1 MTAIETKINSFY
13 QEAQESVNEI
23 IEGSDEHLDLIL
35 SITKPLDNIN
45 KKFAEL
51 NESLFNGMNGYS
63 IEDFN
68 NILPKLKGINKLCM
82 TLIGAIARSG
92 LYRDVRIALKE
103 FYKQHDLLREI
114 IHDIHLI
121 LSKDDS
127 IDQIML
133 EINEL

>member
-1 MTAIETKINSFY
+1 M
-13 QEAQESVNEI
+13 
-23 IEGSDEHLDLIL
+23 
-35 SITKPLDNIN
+35 
-45 KKFAEL
+45 